1 MRRRPAVMLR
11 RGLPNDEAELRPD
24 GPEVVARD
32 GDENWVGSMMSNKVC
47 DSGRVSSKGR
57 HANDNER
64 LYEYLVSAGRRGD
77 GKKIAAA
84 KAASADAKRLQRN
97 KRARE
102 KRQEEKRLTVAVKQG
117 AEERKLTKS
126 EDGEEEE
133 KHEGQNEFTKEQTE
147 FHEKKISNFTAA
159 WPEDL

>member
-1 MRRRPAVMLR
+1 MLR

-24 GPEVVARD
+24 GPEVVARE
-32 GDENWVGSMMSNKVC
+32 GDENLVGSMMNNEAC
-47 DSGRVSSKGR
+47 DSGRVSARGR

-102 KRQEEKRLTVAVKQG
+102 KRQEEKRLAAEVKQRT
-117 AEERKLTKS
+117 EERKLAKS
-126 EDGEEEE
+126 EDGEEEG
-133 KHEGQNEFTKEQTE
+133 KTRRTE
-147 FHEKKISNFTAA
+147 CIH
-159 WPEDL
+159 